1 MNNSTNKP
9 KKEHGV
15 LTVSELETMDFLQI
29 ARVDGG
35 LESLMAAIE
44 GGELSHAKAMEIAM
58 YGVSYII
65 EKCREGGT
73 SYLESDTRG
82 SLSAR
87 QAAKKAEVFF
97 IMARKHAQVT
107 ENAFSHYPLAKTV
120 FSEMFYMIE
129 HYKASTV
136 TFPLVYRSRAVDAE
150 SQKTYFILNPLTG
163 LIKIGKSADVENRI
177 KLLKCG
183 AGAELEVLH
192 VIDKNIEGKL
202 HKKFAKYRETGEW
215 FDDRDGLIAE
225 YIRKS
230 GKE

>member
-1 MNNSTNKP
+1 MNNSINKP

-35 LESLMAAIE
+35 LESLMTAIE
-44 GGELSHAKAMEIAM
+44 SGELSHAKAMEIAM
-58 YGVSYII
+58 YGVSYIV
-65 EKCREGGT
+65 EKCKEGGDF
-73 SYLESDTRG
+73 YLKSDTGDIRV
-82 SLSAR
+82 AH
-87 QAAKKAEVFF
+87 QTAEKADEFF
-97 IMARKHAQVT
+97 NMAHEHALVT

-136 TFPLVYRSRAVDAE
+136 TFPLVYSSRSVDTR

-183 AGAELEVLH
+183 AGAELEILH
-192 VIDKNIEGKL
+192 IIDKNIESRL